1 MPRYS
6 DEILEQVKSRNDIVD
21 VISQYIV
28 LKRSGRNYF
37 GACPFHN
44 EKTPSLSVSPD
55 RQIFKCF
62 GCGVGGNVFQFISKI
77 ENLSFGEAVEML
89 AERAGVELP
98 KVGSE
103 DEKTAILKS
112 KVYSV
117 NEEAAKFFHENLYK
131 KTSKDAQEYVKKRKL
146 DNKTLKA
153 FMIGYAEDNNSLLEH
168 LKQKGF
174 KEEEMRASGLIGKSN
189 DGRMYDKFRA
199 RLMFPIQDVRGRV
212 IAFGGR
218 VLIPEDERKKIEE
231 SGKKM
236 PKYINSPEDIVYSKG
251 RNLFGLNVAKKANTG
266 MMKRI
271 LVVEGYMDAI
281 SLYKCGITNVVASL
295 GTALTDSQARLLRK
309 NAEQVILGYDADGA
323 GQNAIIRAMDILKN
337 MGVDIR
343 VLQISGAKDPDEYVL
358 KYGAER
364 FKMCMDESLSLVE
377 FKAKVLKK
385 SLNTENVN
393 DRIKFL
399 NELAKILA
407 EVDNTMERELYI
419 ERIAKA
425 YQVSKEAIFGEVN
438 KLLYKNSG
446 ANQKTLDSS
455 KVKLKPISDIKN
467 KDHNNTINVRDEV
480 NGNNNGQESKKI
492 SESTI
497 NREKMLIY
505 LLMTS
510 PKESFNRIKSVVNVN
525 DIQDETNRLIVEKI
539 YEKGLENIDLDM
551 SMNWFDE
558 NVINYLSG
566 ILMQDFEFNQKQDI
580 DKAIEDIEKTYV
592 IERKIARRDEL
603 ISLLENKD
611 NLTDEDYKKLEKE
624 LNDIII
630 ELAMMK

>member
-21 VISQYIV
+21 VISQYIA

-37 GACPFHN
+37 GVCPFHN

-62 GCGVGGNVFQFISKI
+62 GCGVGGNVFQFVSKI
-77 ENLSFGEAVEML
+77 ENLSFGETVELL
-89 AERAGVELP
+89 AERASIELP
-98 KVGSE
+98 KLGSE
-103 DEKTAILKS
+103 DEKTSILKS

-131 KTSKDAQEYVKKRKL
+131 NTSKDAQEYVKKRKL
-146 DNKTLKA
+146 DNNTLKA

-189 DGRMYDKFRA
+189 DGRLYDKFRG
-199 RLMFPIQDVRGRV
+199 RLMFPIQDVRGKV

-231 SGKKM
+231 TGKKM

-251 RNLFGLNVAKKANTG
+251 RNLFGLNVAKKANNG

-295 GTALTDSQARLLRK
+295 GTALTDAQARLLRK

-343 VLQISGAKDPDEYVL
+343 VLQISGAKDPDEFVV
-358 KYGAER
+358 KYGSER
-364 FKMCMDESLSLVE
+364 FKKCMDESISLVE

-399 NELAKILA
+399 NELAKILS

-425 YQVSKEAIFGEVN
+425 YSVSKEAIFAEVN
-438 KLLYKNSG
+438 KLLYKNNNVSI
-446 ANQKTLDSS
+446 KTLDSS
-455 KVKLKPISDIKN
+455 KAKLKPIKDLN
-467 KDHNNTINVRDEV
+467 KEDNS
-480 NGNNNGQESKKI
+480 SKSSGARKI

-505 LLMTS
+505 LLMNN
-510 PKESFNRIKSVVNVN
+510 PKESYERIKKAVSID
-525 DIQDETNRLIVEKI
+525 DIQDETNKLIVTKI
-539 YEKGLENIDLDM
+539 YEKDAESIDPD
-551 SMNWFDE
+551 SAMNWFEDE
-558 NVINYLSG
+558 EVINYLSG
-566 ILMQDFEFNQKQDI
+566 ILMQDFEINEKQDI
-580 DKAIEDIEKTYV
+580 DKAIEDIEKTFV
-592 IERKIARRDEL
+592 KESKLARRDEIIL
-603 ISLLENKD
+603 LLEDKE
-611 NLTDEDYKKLEKE
+611 NLSEDEYKKLENE

-630 ELAMMK
+630 ELAKMR